1 MSFNIEPRMLS
12 RSPGDDRRFC
22 DSGSQSEKS
31 ATGHTI
37 VNDQAWCGKLATGHQ
52 KLQMRNTVNI
62 GTWNV
67 QGLKTITG
75 KLAIIESEL
84 SRYRI
89 EIAGL
94 AETYWLGEGYFK
106 TSNGNYVY
114 FSGND
119 KQTFTGVAIL
129 ISARIHKSVIEFR
142 AVNDRIVLLRLDGK
156 PHKFNII
163 QIYAPTAT
171 AEDNEIKEF
180 YNKLELTIRNIPNK
194 ELTLICGDFNAK
206 VGNNKM
212 NDDLKNILGKYS
224 LGERNERGDRAIC
237 GSDHQLL
244 FAKIKLKLKTPFNHI
259 TPTKLIKR
267 NSEEI
272 LQGTQAFLTTS
283 TENTAAQ
290 EIWEAFK
297 KCTITATESEKED
310 QPIKRKHWLSNETFQ
325 IIEDR
330 RLLHRKSIH
339 TEEEKEELKYLNKAI
354 KQGARRDKQQ
364 FYSDICKEI
373 EGHSLNNQPR
383 DLFKKIKYI
392 IRDFKA
398 RNWAIEDQNGTLR
411 TKKEDIIEVWRSY
424 CEDLYKASEQYNYVD
439 HHENSEKEPDILKS
453 EVELAINKLKYHKA
467 PGSDLMTAEII
478 KAFSRKRNSS
488 RTSRFHQGQRHS
500 GTSSEYAPNH
510 RESKGIQHP
519 SLYLFR
525 RLYKSFR

>member
-1 MSFNIEPRMLS
+1 MLS

-62 GTWNV
+62 G
-67 QGLKTITG
+67 
-75 KLAIIESEL
+75 
-84 SRYRI
+84 
-89 EIAGL
+89 
-94 AETYWLGEGYFK
+94 
-106 TSNGNYVY
+106 
-114 FSGND
+114 
-119 KQTFTGVAIL
+119 VAIL

-171 AEDNEIKEF
+171 AEDNEIEEF

-224 LGERNERGDRAIC
+224 LGERNERGDGLIEFAINNSYSIMNTKFKHHIRRVYTWRSPGDRTRNQIDYILTNPLEILHSNSTYTTRGNMWIRPSAPIC
-237 GSDHQLL
+237 QNKTQTQNTLQPHNTN
-244 FAKIKLKLKTPFNHI
+244 KINKKKQR
-259 TPTKLIKR
+259 R
-267 NSEEI
+267 NSPQNPGFPDY
-272 LQGTQAFLTTS
+272 L
-283 TENTAAQ
+283 N
-290 EIWEAFK
+290 
-297 KCTITATESEKED
+297 
-310 QPIKRKHWLSNETFQ
+310 RKYNSPRYMGSFQ
-325 IIEDR
+325 KMHNNCNRIIEDR
-330 RLLHRKSIH
+330 RLLHRKGIH

-392 IRDFKA
+392 TRDFKA

-424 CEDLYKASEQYNYVD
+424 CEDLYKDSEEYNYVD
-439 HHENSEKEPDILKS
+439 HHENLEKEPDILKS

-467 PGSDLMTAEII
+467 PDSDLMTAEII
-478 KAFSRKRNSS
+478 KAVKEPGLEMLHLICNKIWH
-488 RTSRFHQGQRHS
+488 TGEWPDDWTHS
-500 GTSSEYAPNH
+500 TIVTLH
-510 RESKGIQHP
+510 KKGSIHKCSIVQFP
-519 SLYLFR
+519 
-525 RLYKSFR
+525 